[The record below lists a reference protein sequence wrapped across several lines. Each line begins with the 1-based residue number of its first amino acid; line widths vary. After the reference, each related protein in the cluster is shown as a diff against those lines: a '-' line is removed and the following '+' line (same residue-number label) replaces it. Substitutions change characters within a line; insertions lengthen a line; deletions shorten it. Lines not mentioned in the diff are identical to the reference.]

1 MTVIT
6 ILFVIEHVTTLSCIF
21 FFLEF
26 ILILTGIL
34 YFFCTI
40 NYYFNAL
47 GLLLDIRFL
56 VLIDF

>member
-21 FFLEF
+21 FFRIYMDFDRHF
-26 ILILTGIL
+26 I
-34 YFFCTI
+34 FFCTI

-47 GLLLDIRFL
+47 CLLLDIRFL